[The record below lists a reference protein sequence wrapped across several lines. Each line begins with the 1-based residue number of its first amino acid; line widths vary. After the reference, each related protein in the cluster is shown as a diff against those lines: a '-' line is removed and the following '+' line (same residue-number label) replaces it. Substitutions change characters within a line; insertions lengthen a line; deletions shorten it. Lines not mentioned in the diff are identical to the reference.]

1 MYLQIHEGIRMTL
14 VFILLYIVPSA
25 FILSAALYV
34 LMMIRREQWNG
45 PEVKGTF
52 HYWLLTRVIIEGD
65 KEIWL
70 KDRLSGNV
78 QMFVD
83 EDDDNNTTTTDDR
96 VERVVTF
103 RHYSLTDVLRL
114 LSFSIIPFNNVI
126 CAVSILARLVTQT
139 FERADGVLLVKYS
152 SSTHQDGCGCYHS
165 RNKKSNNDDDITNYY
180 W

>member
-1 MYLQIHEGIRMTL
+1 MTL
-14 VFILLYIVPSA
+14 VSILLYIVPSA
-25 FILSAALYV
+25 FTLSAALYV

-70 KDRLSGNV
+70 KDRLSSNV

-83 EDDDNNTTTTDDR
+83 EDDDNTTTTDDR

-103 RHYSLTDVLRL
+103 RHYSLTNVLKL
-114 LSFSIIPFNNVI
+114 LSLSIIPFINVI
-126 CAVSILARLVTQT
+126 CTVSILARLVTQT
-139 FERADGVLLVKYS
+139 FERADDVLLVKYS
-152 SSTHQDGCGCYHS
+152 SSTHQDECGCYHS
-165 RNKKSNNDDDITNYY
+165 RNKKSNNDDITNYY